1 MFWEKWLN
9 KANSNTPQ
17 KPKLRS
23 PGEIPHQIGRHLV
36 VNLQKNPD
44 WVWNLKAALKPV
56 EGGKKSARLVRIFD
70 PEQAANRGVRIH
82 NYETLDNYPELI
94 LYEGNFDKESNAVS
108 LVAMESNKAA

>member
-9 KANSNTPQ
+9 KSNSNTPQ

-44 WVWNLKAALKPV
+44 WVWNLKAALK
-56 EGGKKSARLVRIFD
+56 RL
-70 PEQAANRGVRIH
+70 
-82 NYETLDNYPELI
+82 
-94 LYEGNFDKESNAVS
+94 
-108 LVAMESNKAA
+108 KAEKNQHVWFAFSIRSKPPTEA